1 MIDPVRLWA
10 TEWIVCGFFA
20 YLMVL
25 AIHRPLPHRHRLR
38 VLAIGAACAG
48 LAVMLSQLR
57 LSPVLQV
64 LREWTPVVYLV
75 QGYWLCGL
83 FFQRPMPGAERRLVE
98 IDRTVF
104 RLFRITEILI
114 HGPRIV
120 LEYFEFT
127 YLLAYPLVP
136 VSFALF
142 LAFGGRSAVD
152 SFWATVLIAAYG
164 AYGVLPWIQT
174 RPPRT
179 LERASPREGRH
190 FFFRRLNASV
200 LHHAS
205 VQVNTFPSGHVSVVV
220 ATTLAVATV
229 SSLAGLAFG
238 GVAASITIATVLG
251 RYHYT
256 ADSVIG
262 VILGIVA
269 WWFGFRVL

>member
-1 MIDPVRLWA
+1 MIDPARLWA
-10 TEWIVCGFFA
+10 TDWIVCGFFA

-25 AIHRPLPHRHRLR
+25 AVRRPLPRRHRLR
-38 VLAIGAACAG
+38 VLLIGAVCAG

-64 LREWTPVVYLV
+64 LREWMPAIFLL

-104 RLFRITEILI
+104 RLFRITEVLR
-114 HGPRIV
+114 GPRIV

-127 YLLAYPLVP
+127 YLLAYPFVP

-142 LAFGGRSAVD
+142 LGFGGRSAVD
-152 SFWATVLIAAYG
+152 SFWATTLIAGYG

-174 RPPRT
+174 RPPRA
-179 LERASPREGRH
+179 LERTSPLENRPI
-190 FFFRRLNASV
+190 FFRRLNVSV

-205 VQVNTFPSGHVSVVV
+205 VQVNTFPSGHASVVV
-220 ATTLAVATV
+220 ATALAVATV
-229 SSLAGLAFG
+229 NSPAGVICG
-238 GVAASITIATVLG
+238 VVAASITIATVLG

-262 VILGIVA
+262 VMLGIIA
-269 WWFGFRVL
+269 WWLGFHVL

>member
-1 MIDPVRLWA
+1 MIDPARLWA
-10 TEWIVCGFFA
+10 TEWIACGFFT

-25 AIHRPLPHRHRLR
+25 AIRRPLSHRHRLR

-64 LREWTPVVYLV
+64 LREWMPAVYLL
-75 QGYWLCGL
+75 QGYWLCGF
-83 FFQRPMPGAERRLVE
+83 FFQRPMIGTERRLAA
-98 IDRTVF
+98 IDRAVF
-104 RLFRITEILI
+104 RLLGITGRLRRA
-114 HGPRIV
+114 PRIV

-127 YLLAYPLVP
+127 YLLAYPFVP

-142 LAFGGRSAVD
+142 LGFGGRSAVD
-152 SFWATVLIAAYG
+152 SFWATALIAGYG

-179 LERASPREGRH
+179 LERTSPRDGHRL
-190 FFFRRLNASV
+190 FFRRLNASV

-205 VQVNTFPSGHVSVVV
+205 VQVNTFPSGHASVVV
-220 ATTLAVATV
+220 ATSLAVATV
-229 SSLAGLAFG
+229 SGPAGLACG
-238 GVAASITIATVLG
+238 VVAASITIATVLG